1 MGELMT
7 HARRFLLLV
16 ASMAAV
22 FQATCFVNDGEECA
36 GNSCSQ
42 DPGKA
47 QTIAGNLLVS
57 ADGSMAVTALQ
68 QTLSDGTSLVRLLG
82 VSLPDGALVPGPVVE
97 APEVP
102 SLLLTPDV
110 HRAWLARSDDGVASL
125 APFDLATMSEG
136 GALPLEAGRYR
147 APLAGPL
154 GGWLSLIEQG
164 AAGRAETAIHLVRTA
179 DGAAFDVASGG
190 LVYDARLT
198 RDEGRLVAFVLPSE
212 FLVGDTA
219 GATVGLSTY
228 EVRAWALA
236 AGGPSDVPGTSVRLE
251 NFEPNLLGYLAW
263 AVRLSPDGRW
273 AAVSGQE
280 KVGEHVENDP
290 ETGAPET
297 VDDLEQVTALVDLDE
312 GRLHARLRCGGPVA
326 FTPDSGTL
334 VGFRYVPA
342 PSTSLGA
349 GGEGTGTELVFVDV
363 GSLAE
368 TAAEVP
374 YVFPVYYVT
383 PAGDLVVTYGLLE
396 SDGEHRVTL
405 TSLDTGESTAS
416 EGPALGLAEFAVSAD
431 GRTMFA
437 VDGGALYALG
447 LYDGRVTELEGV
459 EYAADNV
466 SLLPDGDTLLVT
478 REKTSLLDLRSLA
491 SGRVTRTVT
500 LW

>member
-1 MGELMT
+1 MT

-22 FQATCFVNDGEECA
+22 FQANCFVNEGEECA

-68 QTLSDGTSLVRLLG
+68 QTLADGSSVVRLLG

-110 HRAWLARSDDGVASL
+110 HRAWLVRLADGVASL

-164 AAGRAETAIHLVRTA
+164 AAGRAETAIHVVRTA
-179 DGAAFDVASGG
+179 DGAAFDVATGG
-190 LVYDARLT
+190 LAYDARLT
-198 RDEGRLVAFVLPSE
+198 RDEGRLVAFVQPSE
-212 FLVGDTA
+212 FLLGDTT
-219 GATVGLSTY
+219 GGPVGLSTY
-228 EVRAWALA
+228 EVRAWALGA
-236 AGGPSDVPGTSVRLE
+236 AGPSDAPTTSVRLE

-273 AAVSGQE
+273 AVVSGLE
-280 KVGEHVENDP
+280 KVGEHVETDP

-334 VGFRYVPA
+334 VGFRYVPQ
-342 PSTSLGA
+342 
-349 GGEGTGTELVFVDV
+349 GEGTSTELVFVDV

-437 VDGGALYALG
+437 VDGGALYALS
-447 LYDGRVTELEGV
+447 LYDGRVTEIEGP
-459 EYAADNV
+459 EYQADNV

-478 REKTSLLDLRSLA
+478 REETSLLDLRSLA
-491 SGRVTRTVT
+491 SGLVSRTVT